1 MHLNFF
7 QLYLRKLCKMTDTIT
22 FQKRHQNSP
31 HITPILQ
38 KGRSRFHLNFLKRAH
53 RDQEMKERKSMKKN
67 AQAKTNKLH
76 VVGDSYLE
84 LISEQKGAS
93 LSSNDT
99 FLKGFGG
106 EGFLLAVAL
115 ARLSANVSLT
125 SLIGSDP
132 FGEALLNQLAKEGVQ
147 ATPCPAIKTPIRFIS
162 FESKDKTT
170 TLLYSDHK
178 QGEATLPKEH
188 GAALIQFLKNAKV
201 MEQFKQSVENLPL
214 RKESGEKLILILPEE
229 KEELSEE
236 HKALLWSLV
245 EQADLLFSFGKRST
259 SFLSTMDLALK
270 KGKGSSFVIE
280 RHPGVFELSI
290 NGQRSN
296 FSLGKK
302 TAAIPGEEHLLL
314 IAAFITVYLEE
325 KQVHEG
331 MEILKKTDTRV
342 VEMVPLINTLPYLE
356 DLINGKKER
365 QQTSYDFISPS
376 VEEGGLCFLTFDQIG
391 HFEELARRYRRSE
404 TAIAKFKELIY
415 QAFLKTAATTHH
427 ATLGVCVDNCHGEE
441 ILAKALAHHY
451 SIIRTVDEHTKK
463 VFEEHPYGLIRSWPR
478 KEIVKVLLN
487 LRDGELPASDIRW
500 MQRLFE
506 AVNETGHQLLVEIY
520 DKERAGREERVL
532 AAIHSLYQNDIH
544 PTLWKLQ
551 PSFDLEGWRHIEQ
564 TIDRHDRQAGILVLG
579 DRRPLKELAKD
590 LKDLKESIHKV
601 KGFAIG
607 RSLWQHVAEHWF
619 EKRIS
624 DEMVESEV
632 AYNFRR
638 LLTIWENPEAY
649 REEEFDDTPLE
660 HMKR

>member
-1 MHLNFF
+1 
-7 QLYLRKLCKMTDTIT
+7 
-22 FQKRHQNSP
+22 
-31 HITPILQ
+31 
-38 KGRSRFHLNFLKRAH
+38 
-53 RDQEMKERKSMKKN
+53 MKERAETKS
-67 AQAKTNKLH
+67 NKIH

-115 ARLSANVSLT
+115 ARLKTEVSLC

-132 FGEALLNQLAKEGVQ
+132 FGEALLNQLVKEGVQ
-147 ATPCPAIKTPIRFIS
+147 TKACSGAKTPIRFIS
-162 FESKDKTT
+162 FESKDKTA
-170 TLLYSDHK
+170 TLIYADPEQAGVS
-178 QGEATLPKEH
+178 LPKEC
-188 GAALIQFLKNAKV
+188 GSALVLFLKSPKAI
-201 MEQFKQSVENLPL
+201 EQLKATTAELPL
-214 RKESGEKLILILPEE
+214 RKQSGEKLILILPEE
-229 KEELSEE
+229 KEELSDE
-236 HKALLWSLV
+236 HKATLWPLI
-245 EQADLLFSFGKRST
+245 EQADLFFSFGKRST

-270 KGKGSSFVIE
+270 TGKTSSYVIE

-290 NGQRSN
+290 HGQRSN

-302 TAAIPGEEHLLL
+302 TAAIPGEEHLLM
-314 IAAFITVYLEE
+314 IAAFITVYMEN
-325 KQVHEG
+325 KQIQEG
-331 MEILKKTDTRV
+331 MEILKKADARV
-342 VEMVPLINTLPYLE
+342 VERIPLMNILPYLE
-356 DLINGKKER
+356 NLKNGKNER
-365 QQTSYDFISPS
+365 QQASRDAISLGT
-376 VEEGGLCFLTFDQIG
+376 EDQGLCFLTFDQIG
-391 HFEELARRYRRSE
+391 HFEELARKHRRSE
-404 TAIAKFKELIY
+404 TSIAKFKDLIY
-415 QAFLKTAATTHH
+415 QAFLRTAATAHH

-487 LRDGELPASDIRW
+487 LRDGELPSSDIRW

-506 AVNETGHQLLVEIY
+506 AVEETGHQLLVEIY
-520 DKERAGREERVL
+520 DKERNGREERVL
-532 AAIHSLYQNDIH
+532 AAINSLYQQDIH

-551 PSFDLEGWRHIEQ
+551 PSFDLDGWRHIEQ
-564 TIDRHDRQAGILVLG
+564 TIDKHDKQAGILVLG

-590 LKDLKESIHKV
+590 LKGLKESIHKV

-638 LLTIWENPEAY
+638 LLTIWENPATY
-649 REEEFDDTPLE
+649 HEEEFDDTPLE